1 MEWSSGPWQWHLTD
15 GMGRAVNEKN
25 ILKWYKKRC
34 DHHVTSAGQRKI
46 SKSPTGIE
54 LRPSAHWSE
63 CSNHWAM
70 KASWKATPCTSQLHI
85 WHATCIL
92 LGSAMPISIVCD
104 NKLGLEKSHNNNL
117 WIIQVMNIKPPIH
130 IKHNICSE
138 GWSTLAWGNKMSVF
152 QPTYHEMLFTVLK

>member
-15 GMGRAVNEKN
+15 GMGRAVKEKN

-54 LRPSAHWSE
+54 LGPSAHWSG

-70 KASWKATPCTSQLHI
+70 KLR
-85 WHATCIL
+85 IL
-92 LGSAMPISIVCD
+92 NYPSIS
-104 NKLGLEKSHNNNL
+104 
-117 WIIQVMNIKPPIH
+117 NI
-130 IKHNICSE
+130 
-138 GWSTLAWGNKMSVF
+138 
-152 QPTYHEMLFTVLK
+152 TYAVKDEAL